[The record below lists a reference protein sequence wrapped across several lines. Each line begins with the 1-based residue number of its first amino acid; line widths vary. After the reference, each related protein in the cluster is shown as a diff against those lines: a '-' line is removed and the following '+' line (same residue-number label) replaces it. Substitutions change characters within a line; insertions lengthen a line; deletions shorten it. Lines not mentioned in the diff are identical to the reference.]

1 MPRITNS
8 NAYKGH
14 QECKWT
20 ITYQIL
26 LKKFFFINMW
36 ALTLTEVPVFQE
48 KPNLPRFKKKP
59 KNCDKIF
66 NNIFLLDHF

>member
-1 MPRITNS
+1 
-8 NAYKGH
+8 
-14 QECKWT
+14 
-20 ITYQIL
+20 
-26 LKKFFFINMW
+26 MW

-66 NNIFLLDHF
+66 NNIFLLDHFWVYNRVTLSTFTMF